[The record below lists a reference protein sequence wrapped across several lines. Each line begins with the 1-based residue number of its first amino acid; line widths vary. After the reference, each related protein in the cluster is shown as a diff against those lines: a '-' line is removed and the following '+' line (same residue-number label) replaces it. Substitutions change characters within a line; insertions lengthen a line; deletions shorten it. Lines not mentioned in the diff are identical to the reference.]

1 MVGCRPGYIVLTG
14 GRDALGCCLPVFVG
28 AVAGLLGLPLLLL
41 TSAALV
47 WKLALPVAALLL
59 ILHLVRKQD

>member
-1 MVGCRPGYIVLTG
+1 M
-14 GRDALGCCLPVFVG
+14 GCCLPILLG
-28 AVAGLLGLPLLLL
+28 GIAGLLGLPLLIL

-59 ILHLVRKQD
+59 IVHLVRRQD

>member
-1 MVGCRPGYIVLTG
+1 
-14 GRDALGCCLPVFVG
+14 LGCCLPVFIG
-28 AVAGLLGLPLLLL
+28 GVAGLLGLPLLLL

-59 ILHLVRKQD
+59 ILRLVRKQD

>member
-1 MVGCRPGYIVLTG
+1 M
-14 GRDALGCCLPVFVG
+14 GCCLPVFLG
-28 AVAGLLGLPLLLL
+28 GIAGLIGLPLLLL
-41 TSAALV
+41 TSAAIV

>member
-1 MVGCRPGYIVLTG
+1 M
-14 GRDALGCCLPVFVG
+14 GCCLPVFLG
-28 AVAGLLGLPLLLL
+28 GIAGLLGLPLLLL

-59 ILHLVRKQD
+59 IVHLVRKQD

>member
-1 MVGCRPGYIVLTG
+1 MLM
-14 GRDALGCCLPVFVG
+14 GCCLPFFLAG
-28 AVAGLLGLPLLLL
+28 IAGLFGLPLLLL

-59 ILHLVRKQD
+59 ILHLVKKQD